1 MPKATGRGRRVFPD
15 AAPLL
20 PGVTRSLEEAQSRAD
35 KVDEGAGRMDV
46 LRASTSPEL
55 TVIHGE
61 GLPLRE
67 RGSPFPGILQ
77 VRTLEWVATP
87 MQESQK

>member
-1 MPKATGRGRRVFPD
+1 
-15 AAPLL
+15 
-20 PGVTRSLEEAQSRAD
+20 
-35 KVDEGAGRMDV
+35 MDV

-67 RGSPFPGILQ
+67 EFLFVGGGGGR
-77 VRTLEWVATP
+77 
-87 MQESQK
+87 